1 MKKNK
6 LYTVNKWNQP
16 AFMPERNLF
25 PEGGSTNPFG
35 VNLSAPIVSTP
46 KIDWS
51 NPVQRNM
58 ALGQTKALT
67 SSFGSGNPVNLQQSN
82 QMLSKTI
89 SKTGSSSGGG
99 LFSKGGAGWGMAGA
113 TAGAL
118 GSINT
123 GDPRGMWDTLDPVY
137 HLADGRESAVGNAMS
152 DAGVSL
158 TQAGLSSGN
167 PYLMVAGA
175 GAKVIGGLTN
185 AAFGMKTD
193 QKKLTAANTG
203 TSTLNNF
210 VSNATSFD
218 ELQGPDSVAAVE
230 NAYKGGWFNKGKA
243 RRKNAALRDAR
254 EQAVLWAD
262 RSLDNNI
269 TNITQNQLGD
279 ALANYSA
286 YGGYIGGDNDM
297 GVIDYGFMQD
307 YLTQKKREAEARNKM
322 AGLSQMPAFMPQ
334 NSYAIGGDL
343 QTHGGDF
350 SDGLTVINAGLSHEE
365 NPNEGVQLGVD
376 NEGTPNLVEEGEV
389 IFNDYVFSN
398 RIPCDL
404 NTKKVFHIGKKREI
418 TYAELAKRLEKE
430 ISERPND
437 PISKSAFKKQM
448 GMLEEQQE
456 RQKQEMEAAR
466 AREAFEALSPDEQ
479 TAVMQE
485 VSARENLAAQ
495 EQAMAGQ
502 QAMQQPTPEEA
513 AMMQQQQ
520 MMQADGSEAVLGQ
533 EPQMNAEGGKIN
545 RYDKGGKIKQG
556 IFDALGIHTD
566 SEFTKWLRENNAGD
580 GIKNWEFVNTN
591 GKFMDALAKVN
602 PALADAINRGYD
614 FGAYVPGRDGNITF
628 DDDRGNWDAQ
638 TVHGWWDSNDPAW
651 QEVIKNNP
659 NLTKDTKL
667 SKEELADLIRNTDAF
682 KRGTQWLQDSEDNRL
697 AYLQRIINNPNAPAR
712 ARAYAMRYAD
722 ANGWKQGAARDYATI
737 FDNPSGRAANPGTYW
752 KTPLEAVRSNMGGN
766 YVINDDGTVE
776 EITGEVPSEWSR
788 VGNYAWASPEHDLSY
803 NYYRRPSG
811 RVYHAMDGDDYDGYI
826 EGELG
831 PEVGTEVRRETLPNG
846 DTVIYH
852 TRSGIMSDPS
862 VTDAGNSDKG
872 IGTGTG
878 TGSGIKPKHRAEW
891 LRYAGLFGPAVGL
904 GMQALGIGRPDTS
917 GIDAAASVAS
927 RPATLASYR
936 PLGNY
941 LTYRPMDIWF
951 EQNRMDANSRA
962 TDRALMN
969 TSGGN
974 RGTAMAGLLAN
985 GYNSQMASGD
995 LYRKALEYND
1005 AQRERVAAF
1014 NRGTDQFNSEQ
1025 FGQTSRFNA
1034 DALNRQR
1041 QYNAQLQMQAAAQK
1055 AAADAGWYNSLY
1067 GNVSG
1072 LFKGLSNL
1080 GTENFRMNRIADMWA
1095 DGLAG
1100 TVSEQTNTSRPY
1112 VESKKSKGGRM
1123 KRKGLTF

>member
-1 MKKNK
+1 MLIFAIKYMLRMKRDK
-6 LYTVNKWNQP
+6 LYTVDRWNKNIFDGLTFGQSQQMNTGLPLTDLKGYGVSVAPQQQVQP
-16 AFMPERNLF
+16 QLAGI
-25 PEGGSTNPFG
+25 GGLHNVPYIKP
-35 VNLSAPIVSTP
+35 VYNAPTT
-46 KIDWS
+46 
-51 NPVQRNM
+51 
-58 ALGQTKALT
+58 GG
-67 SSFGSGNPVNLQQSN
+67 SSFGDIANGVATGLAPMATGLISDGYSTGGVGE
-82 QMLSKTI
+82 TI
-89 SKTGSSSGGG
+89 SGVG
-99 LFSKGGAGWGMAGA
+99 
-113 TAGAL
+113 
-118 GSINT
+118 N
-123 GDPRGMWDTLDPVY
+123 
-137 HLADGRESAVGNAMS
+137 AVGNFLPGPWGTA
-152 DAGVSL
+152 
-158 TQAGLSSGN
+158 
-167 PYLMVAGA
+167 
-175 GAKVIGGLTN
+175 AKVGSAVIGGLVN
-185 AAFGMKTD
+185 RAFGMKTD
-193 QKKLTAANTG
+193 QEKLTAANTG

-218 ELQGPDSVAAVE
+218 ELKGPDSVADVE

-343 QTHGGDF
+343 QSHGSDW
-350 SDGLTVINAGLSHEE
+350 SDGLVTIGAGGSHET
-365 NPNEGVQLGVD
+365 NPYEGVQLGVD

-495 EQAMAGQ
+495 EQAMAEQ

-533 EPQMNAEGGKIN
+533 EPQMNAEGGRIN
-545 RYDKGGKIKQG
+545 KFEEGGKKNSGKWKDATENHWDVFTRPGLLKYLEEAEKRINAAPDGASRAKARYDILQEFNNLQHSYFDHVAPKGNSGTFDYDEGVLAHQKAFDKMYGNTGFYSVDDQG
-556 IFDALGIHTD
+556 
-566 SEFTKWLRENNAGD
+566 N
-580 GIKNWEFVNTN
+580 VTN
-591 GKFMDALAKVN
+591 LIAN
-602 PALADAINRGYD
+602 AINMPRGHATDDKPSNWFDGYAGPRTSIRN
-614 FGAYVPGRDGNITF
+614 FGSTEYG
-628 DDDRGNWDAQ
+628 
-638 TVHGWWDSNDPAW
+638 DSNYY
-651 QEVIKNNP
+651 QELVDKFKRLGFDYAPNG
-659 NLTKDTKL
+659 NLTYGNNYQLYSL
-667 SKEELADLIRNTDAF
+667 SMPSMSDPESQAPIPGATAELAA
-682 KRGTQWLQDSEDNRL
+682 K
-697 AYLQRIINNPNAPAR
+697 AR
-712 ARAYAMRYAD
+712 
-722 ANGWKQGAARDYATI
+722 
-737 FDNPSGRAANPGTYW
+737 
-752 KTPLEAVRSNMGGN
+752 TP
-766 YVINDDGTVE
+766 
-776 EITGEVPSEWSR
+776 R
-788 VGNYAWASPEHDLSY
+788 VF
-803 NYYRRPSG
+803 
-811 RVYHAMDGDDYDGYI
+811 HAMDGDDYDGYI

-862 VTDAGNSDKG
+862 VTDAGNSGK
-872 IGTGTG
+872 GTGTSN
-878 TGSGIKPKHRAEW
+878 GSGIKPKHRAEW

-1072 LFKGLSNL
+1072 LFKGLGNL

>member
-1 MKKNK
+1 MLIFAIKYMLRMKRDK
-6 LYTVNKWNQP
+6 LYTVDRWNKNIFDGLTFGQSQQMNTGLPLTDLKGYGVSVAPQQHVQP
-16 AFMPERNLF
+16 QLAGI
-25 PEGGSTNPFG
+25 GGLHNVPYIKP
-35 VNLSAPIVSTP
+35 VYNAPTT
-46 KIDWS
+46 
-51 NPVQRNM
+51 
-58 ALGQTKALT
+58 GG
-67 SSFGSGNPVNLQQSN
+67 SSFGNIANGVATGLAPMATGLISDGYSTGGVGEAISG
-82 QMLSKTI
+82 
-89 SKTGSSSGGG
+89 
-99 LFSKGGAGWGMAGA
+99 
-113 TAGAL
+113 
-118 GSINT
+118 
-123 GDPRGMWDTLDPVY
+123 
-137 HLADGRESAVGNAMS
+137 VGNAI
-152 DAGVSL
+152 
-158 TQAGLSSGN
+158 GN
-167 PYLMVAGA
+167 FLPGPWGTA
-175 GAKVIGGLTN
+175 AKVGSAVIGGLVN
-185 AAFGMKTD
+185 RAFGMKTN

-230 NAYKGGWFNKGKA
+230 NAYKGGWFRKGKA

-448 GMLEEQQE
+448 EMLEEQQE

-466 AREAFEALSPDEQ
+466 AREAFEALSPEEQ

-495 EQAMAGQ
+495 EQAMAEQ

-614 FGAYVPGRDGNITF
+614 FGAYIPGRDGNITF

-638 TVHGWWDSNDPAW
+638 TVQGWWDSNDPAW

-872 IGTGTG
+872 TGTG
-878 TGSGIKPKHRAEW
+878 NGSGIRPKHRAEW

-1072 LFKGLSNL
+1072 LFKGLGNL